1 MSIARA
7 TEQKPSRI
15 FIGTPCRNSNGR
27 MPNNKA
33 CQIILYSDNEWIVLR
48 QSDSADVANH
58 TRYRSGVT
66 SLVSSAHLDWSAQH
80 RLTRPA
86 LYCSTISGHSAPV
99 KIAVHI
105 WDREKVSKCCTQ
117 LHAQESGQPRMDTL
131 WKDVHYER
139 WRDITHSVLYKQPAV
154 TDWDSYWQIW
164 VIVESRMQL
173 GAIQEHNS
181 PHSPITKSWFSPLPL
196 TMRTIHI
203 LQQNSVIIA
212 MESRIQYSL
221 KPKVSHNIC
230 GEQNAVG
237 CISRTEFPPQA
248 YN

>member
-1 MSIARA
+1 MSIDRAIEQKPIRIFIGTPCRICISVFKRIKSKPCWMSIARA
-7 TEQKPSRI
+7 TEQKPSHI

-58 TRYRSGVT
+58 TRYRSDVT

-117 LHAQESGQPRMDTL
+117 LHAQESGQPRMDTI

-154 TDWDSYWQIW
+154 TGWGSYWQIW
-164 VIVESRMQL
+164 VIGESRM
-173 GAIQEHNS
+173 
-181 PHSPITKSWFSPLPL
+181 
-196 TMRTIHI
+196 
-203 LQQNSVIIA
+203 
-212 MESRIQYSL
+212 
-221 KPKVSHNIC
+221 
-230 GEQNAVG
+230 
-237 CISRTEFPPQA
+237 
-248 YN
+248 